1 MFTKSSFAFVGN
13 PSASASSPAPSA
25 RRPRG
30 AASAVRTISAM
41 SRSAGS
47 VSLYFLMIASK
58 LHRSSPPSLKWNSS
72 APGLSYGMAPC
83 SFATSKTFSRGTN
96 RNSAFEST
104 NLVMSHGHAIRST
117 FAFSRVTHFIG
128 GLPDLN
134 VHAGRT
140 PMYIFTSSPRATRS
154 KRTGRAWWIYGF
166 RRLDRS
172 RREAHLPRED
182 GPHGPLRLPRSHLR
196 SLPGPAWF
204 HARRNRN
211 RPDRD
216 HTQQWTVHLRRQL
229 RCRPYWP
236 AENAGLL
243 RAHRLRGRDPALHL
257 DGLVGPGARRYRR
270 EHDRRG
276 GGSRGV
282 PVPRTSDPSPDVS
295 LRSPDPCVQ
304 RLQLCRIRSGFGWSA
319 SPRASE
325 GHWIFAPL
333 SW

>member
-1 MFTKSSFAFVGN
+1 M
-13 PSASASSPAPSA
+13 
-25 RRPRG
+25 
-30 AASAVRTISAM
+30 
-41 SRSAGS
+41 RSG
-47 VSLYFLMIASK
+47 
-58 LHRSSPPSLKWNSS
+58 PPSLSLEL
-72 APGLSYGMAPC
+72 P
-83 SFATSKTFSRGTN
+83 TSLEASQTW
-96 RNSAFEST
+96 
-104 NLVMSHGHAIRST
+104 
-117 FAFSRVTHFIG
+117 
-128 GLPDLN
+128 D

-236 AENAGLL
+236 AEDAGLL
-243 RAHRLRGRDPALHL
+243 RAHRLRGWNPALHL
-257 DGLVGPGARRYRR
+257 DGLVGPGARGYRR

-276 GGSRGV
+276 GRSRAV
-282 PVPRTSDPSPDVS
+282 PVPRTNDSSADVS
-295 LRSPDPCVQ
+295 LPSPGPCVQ
-304 RLQLCRIRSGFGWSA
+304 RVPPRLILGGIGPGP
-319 SPRASE
+319 SPR
-325 GHWIFAPL
+325 
-333 SW
+333 